1 VVTIHR
7 EEAITF
13 ATAMVASKARRR
25 LRVIAA
31 TATAAASIVVGGGP
45 HTGVCCGHVELTV

>member
-7 EEAITF
+7 EEAITI
-13 ATAMVASKARRR
+13 ATTMVASKARRR
-25 LRVIAA
+25 LR
-31 TATAAASIVVGGGP
+31 ATAATVTVTASIVVGGGP